1 MIDDDSFGLWE
12 GQCQA
17 CDMWGPVN
25 DLLLCEECDAKI
37 QRDLI
42 RAGDWD
48 YVAAAFG
55 LDDEGR
61 KRLRAAVIGQYGP
74 KNELIA
80 GSPKRSKSRRRG
92 RRSKKSS

>member
-1 MIDDDSFGLWE
+1 MINDDSFGFWE
-12 GQCQA
+12 YQCQA

-25 DLLLCEECDAKI
+25 DLMLCEACDAKV

-42 RAGDWD
+42 RARDWD

-61 KRLRAAVIGQYGP
+61 KRLRAEVIRKYGS
-74 KNELIA
+74 KNELIIDQ
-80 GSPKRSKSRRRG
+80 PKQRKPNRRRG
-92 RRSKKSS
+92 RRSKK

>member
-1 MIDDDSFGLWE
+1 MEDEETFGIWD

-17 CDMWGPVN
+17 CEMWGRVN
-25 DLLLCEECDAKI
+25 DLGLCEECDGKI

-42 RAGDWD
+42 RARDWD

-61 KRLRAAVIGQYGP
+61 ERLRAEVIRQYGA
-74 KNELIA
+74 KNELIIDQK
-80 GSPKRSKSRRRG
+80 PRKRNSRKRRQRP
-92 RRSKKSS
+92 RR

>member
-1 MIDDDSFGLWE
+1 MEDEEFFGIWE

-17 CDMWGPVN
+17 CEMWGRVN
-25 DLLLCEECDAKI
+25 DLMLCEECDGKI

-42 RAGDWD
+42 RARDWD

-61 KRLRAAVIGQYGP
+61 ERLRAEVIRQYGAQ
-74 KNELIA
+74 NELIIDQK
-80 GSPKRSKSRRRG
+80 PRKRKSRKRR
-92 RRSKKSS
+92 RRPRR